1 MRKVSAH
8 SGSFEPNSFQI
19 SKYQTEFGLHY
30 SHPVSEIAGV
40 SKEAKLHGKYDV

>member
-8 SGSFEPNSFQI
+8 IGSFEPNSFQI
-19 SKYQTEFGLHY
+19 SKFKLNLDSTI
-30 SHPVSEIAGV
+30 HPVSGIVGV